1 MTEKLFYQDSHKST
15 FTAIVQEARQ
25 SENGYEI
32 VLDRTAFFPEGGG
45 QRSDTGMLGGVSVI
59 DVQEIDGKII
69 HYTDGALV
77 EGAAVEGCIDWKER
91 FSKMQQHT
99 GEHIVSGLIHKMY
112 GYHNVGFHLGTDCVT
127 LDFNGVVPKE
137 NLHEIELLANEA
149 VAANLP
155 VQVLYPTEA
164 ELQKISYRSKI
175 EIEGQ
180 VRIVVIDG
188 YDVCA
193 CCAPHVKYT
202 GEIGLI
208 KLVGIQ
214 NYKGGVRISMLC
226 GFRALADYHQ
236 KEKNN
241 REIAVMLSAKEYETA
256 AEVTRLQEELA
267 MKKAKIAELEK
278 KVLEQKVEALDI
290 SGETVCL
297 FEETDPV
304 IVDLRLHGGRHD
316 SQRFAH
322 IHQRRTRVAVELHRR
337 LLTVQRHHLPGDQL
351 HERRFAGAVRTQKR
365 DVLPFC
371 KQELIN
377 VQDCTARSHD
387 LGVVELEQGLHF
399 GVFFAHT
406 PIPSQTKKGTR

>member
-25 SENGYEI
+25 SENGYEV

-226 GFRALADYHQ
+226 GFRALEDYHQ

-304 IVDLRLHGGRHD
+304 MTRELVNLLLKRGAKAAAVFSGNEEEGYRYVLGSRSLDVREAGKLLNEAFQGRGGGKPEMVQGTVKGQKEEIQAFLKHGW
-316 SQRFAH
+316 
-322 IHQRRTRVAVELHRR
+322 
-337 LLTVQRHHLPGDQL
+337 
-351 HERRFAGAVRTQKR
+351 K
-365 DVLPFC
+365 
-371 KQELIN
+371 
-377 VQDCTARSHD
+377 
-387 LGVVELEQGLHF
+387 
-399 GVFFAHT
+399 
-406 PIPSQTKKGTR
+406 

>member
-45 QRSDTGMLGGVSVI
+45 QRSDTGILGGVSVI

-226 GFRALADYHQ
+226 GFRALEDYHQ

-267 MKKAKIAELEK
+267 MKKTKIAELEK

-304 IVDLRLHGGRHD
+304 MTRELVNLLLKRGAKAAAVFSGTEEEGYRYVLGSRSLDVREAGKLLNEAFQGRGGGKPEMVQGTVKGQKEEIQAFLKHGW
-316 SQRFAH
+316 
-322 IHQRRTRVAVELHRR
+322 
-337 LLTVQRHHLPGDQL
+337 
-351 HERRFAGAVRTQKR
+351 K
-365 DVLPFC
+365 
-371 KQELIN
+371 
-377 VQDCTARSHD
+377 
-387 LGVVELEQGLHF
+387 
-399 GVFFAHT
+399 
-406 PIPSQTKKGTR
+406 